1 MVGSAIS
8 PIQLPRVNQLPAPV
22 LEGRV
27 HVRSLREYVEP
38 PTASRQLFVIL
49 ARRKWSI
56 IAFAVLGG
64 LLAGLLGSLR
74 PVLYEST
81 TQLIVDAPS
90 RGSLPVGAPSS
101 QDLVDSSIDD
111 HITMLSSQDHL
122 RRVMAA
128 LRKTGAAETGQD
140 NSASRNSR
148 LEPSATPPPRT
159 RSLAGGLLDRLWPGA
174 DQAANSPQAEDASE
188 LRALRRGMRVGQEL
202 RSRVIS
208 VAFADDSPAR
218 AALVANTFAQVY
230 VDTLTKKRQASD
242 QQELDA
248 ITASLPGLQNDLQA
262 AANRLEKYRLSH
274 GAIDQGSADNAA
286 RERADLSQQ
295 LSMSKA
301 DLAAVESRLRY
312 VQQLREQGA
321 TLIALAEAI
330 GAPELADLAAR
341 QALAPADQELRAT
354 TQSKI
359 EQGVDKIAADANI
372 FRAQIAALES
382 RKNILDA
389 VMADTASR
397 LSGLRALEPQVS
409 LLTQRYNELLGRQQ
423 DLTRRIGVPSAG
435 ISILSAAWPPT
446 IPQTLPAIFLVPPGM
461 ILFAI
466 LGAMYVTMRN
476 HFDRTFR
483 GEAEAEAVLKVPC
496 MGQIPEAC
504 GMHAKQLRN
513 LVLGERRSAY
523 SRAVTSLL
531 IAAAPNALRARS
543 SYTALVT
550 SSMPQD
556 GGTELAWS
564 LALAGTRL
572 GGRVLLVDLERK
584 GVQLTLEFLHQF
596 SERKNRHSFADYVC
610 NRCDL
615 EGAVARLHEIGIDV
629 MTAAPSDDLLALLS
643 CEDGGKVMADLHATY
658 RIVIINLPSALGRP
672 EAKFLPGWADVVLFA
687 IRWRKTPRTLARGVL
702 ELLQGNGS
710 LAIPVGS
717 VLTRV
722 NLKKHAGYR
731 LEDSADLLREQIA

>member
-1 MVGSAIS
+1 
-8 PIQLPRVNQLPAPV
+8 
-22 LEGRV
+22 
-27 HVRSLREYVEP
+27 
-38 PTASRQLFVIL
+38 
-49 ARRKWSI
+49 
-56 IAFAVLGG
+56 
-64 LLAGLLGSLR
+64 
-74 PVLYEST
+74 
-81 TQLIVDAPS
+81 
-90 RGSLPVGAPSS
+90 
-101 QDLVDSSIDD
+101 
-111 HITMLSSQDHL
+111 
-122 RRVMAA
+122 
-128 LRKTGAAETGQD
+128 
-140 NSASRNSR
+140 
-148 LEPSATPPPRT
+148 
-159 RSLAGGLLDRLWPGA
+159 
-174 DQAANSPQAEDASE
+174 
-188 LRALRRGMRVGQEL
+188 
-202 RSRVIS
+202 
-208 VAFADDSPAR
+208 
-218 AALVANTFAQVY
+218 
-230 VDTLTKKRQASD
+230 
-242 QQELDA
+242 
-248 ITASLPGLQNDLQA
+248 
-262 AANRLEKYRLSH
+262 
-274 GAIDQGSADNAA
+274 
-286 RERADLSQQ
+286 
-295 LSMSKA
+295 
-301 DLAAVESRLRY
+301 
-312 VQQLREQGA
+312 
-321 TLIALAEAI
+321 
-330 GAPELADLAAR
+330 
-341 QALAPADQELRAT
+341 
-354 TQSKI
+354 
-359 EQGVDKIAADANI
+359 QGVDKIAADANI

-584 GVQLTLEFLHQF
+584 G
-596 SERKNRHSFADYVC
+596 
-610 NRCDL
+610 
-615 EGAVARLHEIGIDV
+615 
-629 MTAAPSDDLLALLS
+629 
-643 CEDGGKVMADLHATY
+643 
-658 RIVIINLPSALGRP
+658 
-672 EAKFLPGWADVVLFA
+672 
-687 IRWRKTPRTLARGVL
+687 
-702 ELLQGNGS
+702 
-710 LAIPVGS
+710 
-717 VLTRV
+717 
-722 NLKKHAGYR
+722 
-731 LEDSADLLREQIA
+731 

>member
-8 PIQLPRVNQLPAPV
+8 PIQLPRINQPPAPV
-22 LEGRV
+22 LEGRA

-38 PTASRQLFVIL
+38 ATASHQLFVIL

-56 IAFAVLGG
+56 VAFAVLGG

-74 PVLYEST
+74 PVLYEAT
-81 TQLIVDAPS
+81 TQLIIDAPS

-140 NSASRNSR
+140 NSASGNSR
-148 LEPSATPPPRT
+148 LEPSAIPPPRT

-174 DQAANSPQAEDASE
+174 DKTISDSQAEDASE
-188 LRALRRGMRVGQEL
+188 LRALRQGMRVGQEL
-202 RSRVIS
+202 RSRVVS
-208 VAFADDSPAR
+208 VAFADDSPER

-230 VDTLTKKRQASD
+230 VDNLIRRRQASD

-248 ITASLPGLQNDLQA
+248 ITTSLPRLQNDLQA
-262 AANRLEKYRLSH
+262 AADRLEKYRLSH

-295 LSMSKA
+295 LSMSNA
-301 DLAAVESRLRY
+301 DLAAVETRLRHI
-312 VQQLREQGA
+312 QELRAQGA
-321 TLIALAEAI
+321 SFVSVAEAI
-330 GAPELADLAAR
+330 GGPELADLAAR
-341 QALAPADQELRAT
+341 QARAPADQELRNMT
-354 TQSKI
+354 ESKV
-359 EQGVDKIAADANI
+359 EQGIDKIAADANI
-372 FRAQIAALES
+372 FRAQIATLES
-382 RKNILDA
+382 RKAILDA

-397 LSGLRALEPQVS
+397 LSGLRVLEPQVS

-461 ILFAI
+461 IVFAI
-466 LGAMYVTMRN
+466 LGAIFVTMRN

-483 GEAEAEAVLKVPC
+483 GETEAEAVLKVPC
-496 MGQIPEAC
+496 MGQIPEA
-504 GMHAKQLRN
+504 GRVHAKRLRT
-513 LVLGERRSAY
+513 LVLGERSSAY

-550 SSMPQD
+550 SSVPED

-564 LALAGTRL
+564 LALAGTRM
-572 GGRVLLVDLERK
+572 GGRVLLIDLERK

-596 SERKNRHSFADYVC
+596 SERKSRHSFADYVC
-610 NRCDL
+610 NRSNL
-615 EGAVARLHEIGIDV
+615 ENAVASLHEIGIDV
-629 MTAAPSDDLLALLS
+629 MTAAPSDDLLAVLS
-643 CEDGGKVMADLHATY
+643 CEDGGKVMADLHLTY

-672 EAKFLPGWADVVLFA
+672 EAKFLAGWADAVLFA
-687 IRWRKTPRTLARGVL
+687 VRWRKTPRTLARGVL

-710 LAIPVGS
+710 LAVPVGS
-717 VLTRV
+717 VLTQV